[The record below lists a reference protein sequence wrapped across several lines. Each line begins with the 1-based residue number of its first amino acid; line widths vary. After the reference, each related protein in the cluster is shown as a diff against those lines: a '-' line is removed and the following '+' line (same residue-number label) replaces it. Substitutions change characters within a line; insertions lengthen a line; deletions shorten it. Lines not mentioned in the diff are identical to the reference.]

1 MNLSNNS
8 QNQQFRK
15 INLNSNVN
23 KSNNNLSTFDLNSDK
38 SSYEKC
44 PFNKEKIV
52 LINNVSQTCKI
63 VENILANQLIIS
75 LDCEGVL
82 LSKEGKLTLLQI
94 GVSTGEVYV
103 FDILKGGSLM
113 FSGLD
118 TNTKRGLKFILE
130 NSKILKIIHDCRS
143 DWESLLHQY
152 DIRLFNFIDSQELY
166 FIYKLIYNQEVV
178 KPISLVG
185 FLEEIT
191 GEKLVFK
198 DSMKIKF
205 LENPNLWE
213 KRPIEMDDL
222 YYAAED
228 VAHLINS
235 WFVLKSCLNENLLEM
250 TYFLS
255 ILKVV
260 NKSLYSEFQQH
271 LISSVLLF
279 IKTFSEKEEINEDTD
294 SVNSCSDLIYS
305 DFFKSNNERIKN
317 ENDNKILEYLL
328 KFDYVDNFFQL
339 KLLYSNSEIN
349 SDKENDEKNNFNH
362 NSTEYL
368 VDGKENENLDLNLK
382 FNSKEIINTCLYYKN
397 IQRDQFNKIL
407 QNS

>member
-1 MNLSNNS
+1 MNNYN
-8 QNQQFRK
+8 QNHNNQQFRK
-15 INLNSNVN
+15 INLNTNLD
-23 KSNNNLSTFDLNSDK
+23 KSNNNLSNFDLNSDK
-38 SSYEKC
+38 SNYEKC
-44 PFNKEKIV
+44 SFNKEKIILV
-52 LINNVSQTCKI
+52 NNVSQTCKF
-63 VENILANQLIIS
+63 VESILSNQLIIS

-118 TNTKRGLKFILE
+118 VNNKRGLKFILE

-166 FIYKLIYNQEVV
+166 FIYKLIYYQEVV

-185 FLEEIT
+185 FLEEIS

-235 WFVLKSCLNENLLEM
+235 WFILKSCLNENLLEM

-260 NKSLYSEFQQH
+260 NKSLFSEFQQH

-279 IKTFSEKEEINEDTD
+279 IKTFSEKDEINYD
-294 SVNSCSDLIYS
+294 SDSLNSCSDLIYS
-305 DFFKSNNERIKN
+305 DFFKDKIEKN
-317 ENDNKILEYLL
+317 KNKNKDKILEYLL

-339 KLLYSNSEIN
+339 KLLYNSDLN
-349 SDKENDEKNNFNH
+349 SDKENDEKVNEF
-362 NSTEYL
+362 
-368 VDGKENENLDLNLK
+368 DGDFSSKDNINVK

-397 IQRDQFNKIL
+397 TQRDQFNKIL